1 MTINHT
7 PKTPATLR
15 NKVGDFLRPYPLVH
29 RFALF
34 LERIPK
40 ILYGFARLIIVVTHQ
55 SFGGKSKYLVKQ
67 NTTYLADGFATTHF
81 VAFLND
87 KKFLSAYEKS
97 MGFTDPQLIAKFAT
111 TDIRWRAHIATWAA
125 QRALRL
131 EGDFIECGV
140 WYGLLSKTI
149 CEYLNFDSQTTKT
162 FYLVDTWGD
171 PCEKSLNHPGFPDDV
186 FDVVKKRFEPYKN
199 VKLVRG
205 HVPNILDSIPVK
217 KISYLSIDMNG
228 DFAERRTLEKYYELL
243 VPGAIIYFDDYG
255 WNYPKLRETVDD
267 FFKDKPEFLLHF
279 PSGNSIVVKL

>member
-1 MTINHT
+1 MTINRT

-15 NKVGDFLRPYPLVH
+15 NKVGNFLRLYPPVH
-29 RFALF
+29 KSVLF
-34 LERIPK
+34 LERVLK
-40 ILYGFARLIIVVTHQ
+40 VLYEFAKHIVIVTQ
-55 SFGGKSKYLVKQ
+55 QCFGGKTKYLVKQ
-67 NTTYLADGFATTHF
+67 NSTYIADGFATTHF

-97 MGFTDPQLIAKFAT
+97 LQFIDPQLTSRFST
-111 TDIRWRAHIATWAA
+111 LDIRWRAHIATWAA
-125 QRALRL
+125 NQAARL

-140 WYGLLSKTI
+140 WYGFLSKTI
-149 CEYLNFDSQTTKT
+149 CEYLDFDSQTTRT

-171 PCEKSLNHPGFPDDV
+171 PSEQLLNHRGYPADV
-186 FDVVKKRFEPYKN
+186 FDVVRERFEPYKN

-205 HVPNILDSIPVK
+205 LVPNILDSIPIK

-228 DFAERRTLEKYYELL
+228 AFAERKTLDKYYELL

-255 WNYPKLRETVDD
+255 WNYPALRETIDD
-267 FFKDKPEFLLHF
+267 FFKDKPESLLHF